1 MKFTGLFSIA
11 LFTYMIQIQA
21 APLGSKDVQ
30 LSSYKDNRI
39 SPFMDGGKQPRILEP
54 MNMKRAPGESK
65 DEYDDPED
73 GDEGRSSSSR
83 EKEVPNS
90 DDYYDDLYTK

>member
-1 MKFTGLFSIA
+1 MKFIGLFSIA

-30 LSSYKDNRI
+30 LSGYKDDSV

-54 MNMKRAPGESK
+54 MHMKRAPGESK

-73 GDEGRSSSSR
+73 ADEEGSSKSKG
-83 EKEVPNS
+83 KEVPNS